1 MNWEKI
7 KNCIP
12 NKFEESKNEILEM
25 IRRNWNFLAEEK
37 ICKNFYPE
45 KLTKKGTLVLKKIN
59 EIDFINTIGPFNEL
73 KKKINSFLGK
83 EFIQKIKFF
92 KSS

>member
-12 NKFEESKNEILEM
+12 KKFEESKYEIIEM
-25 IRRNWNFLAEEK
+25 IRRNWDHLAEED
-37 ICKNFYPE
+37 ICKSFYPE

-59 EIDFINTIGPFNEL
+59 EMNLINTRGSFNEL

-92 KSS
+92 

>member
-1 MNWEKI
+1 MDWVKI

-12 NKFEESKNEILEM
+12 KKFKEPTKEVFNIIEKN
-25 IRRNWNFLAEEK
+25 WKYLAEEE
-37 ICKNFYPE
+37 IFKNFYPE

-59 EIDFINTIGPFNEL
+59 ETNLINTKGSFNEL

-92 KSS
+92 